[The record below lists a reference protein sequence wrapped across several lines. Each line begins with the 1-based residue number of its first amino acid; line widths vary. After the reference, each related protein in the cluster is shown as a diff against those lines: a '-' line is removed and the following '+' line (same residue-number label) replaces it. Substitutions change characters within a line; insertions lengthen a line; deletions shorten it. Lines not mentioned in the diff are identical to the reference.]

1 MDGYHTPRA
10 HFLTVLDNDFEDNSV
25 WRCPYC
31 VAVDSDA
38 LSHFTTRREVYVHIG
53 ESDEGFGAE
62 HDRLKSL
69 DGWYEQSWSMP
80 QRQRVTKRR
89 KSVDDVRGRHFL
101 EKLGVDYSD
110 DIELLNS
117 LPHPTDP
124 RIVFGGPSDLSIPV
138 HLQEYVNYG
147 FSDLST
153 DLAENYFGLIAL
165 GSPMP
170 WAEVPPELEGL
181 VVFDSDI

>member
-10 HFLTVLDNDFEDNSV
+10 RFLRVLDNDFEDNSV

-38 LSHFTTRREVYVHIG
+38 LSHATIRREVYVHIG
-53 ESDEGFGAE
+53 KADEG
-62 HDRLKSL
+62 
-69 DGWYEQSWSMP
+69 Q
-80 QRQRVTKRR
+80 
-89 KSVDDVRGRHFL
+89 FL

-124 RIVFGGPSDLSIPV
+124 WIDFGGPSDLSIPA

-153 DLAENYFGLIAL
+153 DLAENYLGLIAL

-170 WAEVPPELEGL
+170 WTEIPPELEGL